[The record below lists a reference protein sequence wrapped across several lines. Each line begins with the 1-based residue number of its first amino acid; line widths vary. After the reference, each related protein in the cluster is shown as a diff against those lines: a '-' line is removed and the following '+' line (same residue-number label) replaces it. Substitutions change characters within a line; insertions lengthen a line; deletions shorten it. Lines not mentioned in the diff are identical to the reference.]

1 MSHLSRLTNTKQS
14 PQKNSEQQQRRI
26 HLFMVAS
33 VIAVA
38 DNADFSF
45 TYPSTHFV
53 PTEPHFRPNT
63 GPAVRPVA
71 LTDT

>member
-1 MSHLSRLTNTKQS
+1 
-14 PQKNSEQQQRRI
+14 
-26 HLFMVAS
+26 MVAS

-38 DNADFSF
+38 NNADFSF

-53 PTEPHFRPNT
+53 PTEPHLRPHT
-63 GPAVRPVA
+63 GSTVRFVA

>member
-1 MSHLSRLTNTKQS
+1 
-14 PQKNSEQQQRRI
+14 
-26 HLFMVAS
+26 MVAS

-38 DNADFSF
+38 NNADFSF

-53 PTEPHFRPNT
+53 PTEPHLRPHT
-63 GPAVRPVA
+63 GPAVRFVA